1 MSKTKKIAAAVVSI
15 VLASTM
21 IVSLAACKDNKKPSL
36 NASQEVLE
44 VSTDANGALSYGDDI
59 ALNMN
64 VGYKAEYGY
73 ITYREKQVSE
83 SFELF
88 GKTYNRGQ
96 LKPAWQELS
105 DTLGIDFNDAYQQL
119 DAEDQIN
126 DTTNYSRYDMITGQA
141 DTIVQKATSNSS
153 QYLDLSLYMDYMPN
167 YKAFL
172 EENPIVQMSIVSD
185 TSTGAMYYA
194 PYFDGNDD
202 IEKYELAQL
211 QWVERLLDTTDAG
224 ENTTFTASVSAK
236 KTASIDGDTIR
247 GEVGDG
253 KTASVKSFMGTTGE
267 WWVNTTNV
275 AASQLNADGT
285 LGSSAD
291 TKQITKVVVSYDD
304 ALAAAKNNTTELGK
318 AVAAA
323 GVKDAS
329 KLTSGNIVDLQY
341 QAINDTQGAVT
352 GAQLLNM
359 LRAYIDVA
367 YQKEDGSK
375 FYATRS
381 DVFNGYN
388 AAWDADLLV
397 ALSRCIVTNTGLLG
411 TKTESQNIFA
421 LMGRENKTQ
430 RQNDLVSLA
439 GELYGVRGLTP
450 RYQWTYID
458 SEGKIND
465 SRNDV
470 DMWEALD
477 RLNEMVEE
485 GLLYTGT
492 KHAAGASSYYKA
504 DSPESFMIYDYVQTQ
519 TANGGFELELGT
531 DNLKLP
537 EDYNFT
543 AINTPVSKWNDGT
556 TNDANYSYL
565 NGEKVMRFTESW
577 RSVKNTG
584 FCLPYANYD
593 GNPQKL
599 AAALKFIDYLFSND
613 GQILMT
619 YGPQSENN
627 NISGSAPTFTS
638 TATGFWYGNKVTNVN
653 VADVAYK
660 PEGSDQ
666 YTVNAE
672 NEGNYFIYKN
682 EVYTG
687 TYYKGEQCPTMTDA
701 NLQLYYGRTVNGV
714 VLSNDSKATTGTVQ
728 GANYV
733 CSYTNY
739 ARGIIGSALPI
750 GNKLQSFEYQG
761 TATMGMIGADKV
773 SANLVN
779 GTISHVYLSPDN
791 AKNSYWY
798 TIVPTTLPY
807 TTDVSQQISA
817 DFASVDSN
825 LFANSSAADNILI
838 DVIRFGLDGT
848 GKCTGYTMTDET
860 LPNSAAGMVTLI
872 NNKYNTMDRYEGY
885 MQTAWTAILAFYND
899 YIK

>member
-36 NASQEVLE
+36 NASQGVLE

-153 QYLDLSLYMDYMPN
+153 QYIDLSLYMDYMPN

-329 KLTSGNIVDLQY
+329 KLTSGNIVDLQN

-397 ALSRCIVTNTGLLG
+397 ALSRCIVTNTGLLD
-411 TKTESQNIFA
+411 TKTEAQNIFA
-421 LMGRENKTQ
+421 IMGRENKTQ

-584 FCLPYANYD
+584 FCLPRANYE

-860 LPNSAAGMVTLI
+860 IPNSAAGMVTLI

>member
-1 MSKTKKIAAAVVSI
+1 MSKTKKIAAAVVSL

-21 IVSLAACKDNKKPSL
+21 VVSLAACNPDKKPSL
-36 NASQEVLE
+36 NLSQEVLD
-44 VSTDANGALSYGDDI
+44 VSTDADGNLSYADNTT
-59 ALNMN
+59 LNMN
-64 VGYKAEYGY
+64 VGYKATYGY
-73 ITYREKQVSE
+73 ITFQEAQVSE
-83 SFELF
+83 SFTLF
-88 GKTYNRGQ
+88 GETYNRGK

-105 DTLGIDFNDAYQQL
+105 DTLKIGFNDVYKQL
-119 DAEDQIN
+119 EATAQIE
-126 DTTNYSRYDMITGQA
+126 DTTNYANYDMITGQA
-141 DTIVQKATSNSS
+141 DTIVQKATSNPE

-185 TSTGAMYYA
+185 VETGAMYYA

-211 QWVERLLDTTDAG
+211 QWVERLLDTTTAG
-224 ENTTFTASVSAK
+224 ESTTFTASVTAK
-236 KTASIDGDTIR
+236 KQPGITGDSIR

-267 WWVNTTNV
+267 WWVNTTDV
-275 AASQLNADGT
+275 DASKLNADGT
-285 LGSSAD
+285 LGENAD
-291 TKQITKVVVSYDD
+291 TSKTVKVVISYDD
-304 ALAAAKNNTTELGK
+304 ALAAAKDSSTALGK

-323 GVKDAS
+323 GVKNAS
-329 KLTSGNIVDLQY
+329 ALTSGNIVDLQT

-352 GAQLLNM
+352 GAQLLEM

-388 AAWDADLLV
+388 AAWDVDLLV
-397 ALSRCIVTNTGLLG
+397 ALSRCIVTNTSLLG
-411 TKTESQNIFA
+411 TQTAAENIYA
-421 LMGRENKTQ
+421 IMGRENKTQ
-430 RQNDLVSLA
+430 RQNDMVSLA

-450 RYQWTYID
+450 RYQWTFID
-458 SEGKIND
+458 SEGKIDD

-470 DMWEALD
+470 DMWDALD

-485 GLLYTGT
+485 GLIYTGI

-531 DNLKLP
+531 DKYGLP

-543 AINTPVSKWNDGT
+543 AINTPVSKWDDGS
-556 TNDANYSYL
+556 TNDSGYCYV

-584 FCLPYANYD
+584 FCLPRANYE
-593 GNPQKL
+593 GKPEKL

-619 YGPQSENN
+619 YGPQSDNN
-627 NISGSAPTFTS
+627 DLKGTAPTFTS
-638 TATGFWYGNKVTNVN
+638 EANGFWYGNKVTNVN

-672 NEGNYFIYKN
+672 NEGKYFIYKN

-701 NLQLYYGRTVNGV
+701 NLQLYYGRTVNSV
-714 VLSNDSKATTGTVQ
+714 VLANSSEGAGTVQ

-791 AKNSYWY
+791 PKGSYWY

-817 DFASVDSN
+817 DFATADSN

-848 GKCTGYTMTDET
+848 GSCTGYTMTGEK
-860 LPNSAAGMVTLI
+860 LPASAEAMVTLI
-872 NNKYNTMDRYEGY
+872 NTKYGTMDRYEGY
-885 MQTAWTAILAFYND
+885 MQTAWSAILEFYKD
-899 YIK
+899 FIK

>member
-141 DTIVQKATSNSS
+141 DTLVQKATSNSS
-153 QYLDLSLYMDYMPN
+153 QYIDLSLYMDYMPN

-318 AVAAA
+318 AVVAA

-329 KLTSGNIVDLQY
+329 KLTSGNIVDLQN

-411 TKTESQNIFA
+411 TKTEAQNIFA
-421 LMGRENKTQ
+421 IMGRENKTQ

-584 FCLPYANYD
+584 FCLPRANYE

-660 PEGSDQ
+660 PERVRSKRKPRKKLSRQ
-666 YTVNAE
+666 SSRKPME
-672 NEGNYFIYKN
+672 NQNN
-682 EVYTG
+682 
-687 TYYKGEQCPTMTDA
+687 
-701 NLQLYYGRTVNGV
+701 
-714 VLSNDSKATTGTVQ
+714 
-728 GANYV
+728 
-733 CSYTNY
+733 
-739 ARGIIGSALPI
+739 
-750 GNKLQSFEYQG
+750 
-761 TATMGMIGADKV
+761 
-773 SANLVN
+773 
-779 GTISHVYLSPDN
+779 
-791 AKNSYWY
+791 
-798 TIVPTTLPY
+798 
-807 TTDVSQQISA
+807 
-817 DFASVDSN
+817 
-825 LFANSSAADNILI
+825 LI
-838 DVIRFGLDGT
+838 DKSLCIR
-848 GKCTGYTMTDET
+848 
-860 LPNSAAGMVTLI
+860 
-872 NNKYNTMDRYEGY
+872 
-885 MQTAWTAILAFYND
+885 QAIYL
-899 YIK
+899 

>member
-411 TKTESQNIFA
+411 TKTESQNIYA
-421 LMGRENKTQ
+421 IMGRENKTQ

-531 DNLKLP
+531 DKYGLP

-543 AINTPVSKWNDGT
+543 AINTPVSKWDDGS
-556 TNDANYSYL
+556 TNDSGYCYV

-584 FCLPYANYD
+584 FCLPRANYE
-593 GNPQKL
+593 GKPEKL

-619 YGPQSENN
+619 YGPQSDNN
-627 NISGSAPTFTS
+627 DLKGTAPTFTS
-638 TATGFWYGNKVTNVN
+638 EANGFWYGNKVTNVN

-672 NEGNYFIYKN
+672 NEGKYFIYKN
-682 EVYTG
+682 KVYSG

-701 NLQLYYGRTVNGV
+701 NLQLYYGRTVNSV
-714 VLSNDSKATTGTVQ
+714 VLANSSDGAGTVQ

-791 AKNSYWY
+791 PKGSYWY

-817 DFASVDSN
+817 DFATADSN

-848 GKCTGYTMTDET
+848 GSCTGYTMTGEK
-860 LPNSAAGMVTLI
+860 LPASAEAMVTLI
-872 NNKYNTMDRYEGY
+872 NTKYGTMDRYEGY
-885 MQTAWTAILAFYND
+885 MQTAWSAILEFYKD
-899 YIK
+899 FIK

>member
-36 NASQEVLE
+36 NASQGVLE

-153 QYLDLSLYMDYMPN
+153 QYIDLSLYMDYMPN

-318 AVAAA
+318 AVVAA

-329 KLTSGNIVDLQY
+329 KLTSGNIVDLQN

-397 ALSRCIVTNTGLLG
+397 ALSRCIVTNTGLLD
-411 TKTESQNIFA
+411 TKTEAQNIFA
-421 LMGRENKTQ
+421 IIGRENKTQ

-537 EDYNFT
+537 EGYNFT

-584 FCLPYANYD
+584 FCLPRANYE

-860 LPNSAAGMVTLI
+860 IPNSAAGMVTLI

>member
-1 MSKTKKIAAAVVSI
+1 MSKTKKIAAAVVSL

-21 IVSLAACKDNKKPSL
+21 VVSLAACNPDKKPSL
-36 NASQEVLE
+36 NLSQDVLE
-44 VSTDANGALSYGDDI
+44 VSTDADGNLSYADNTT
-59 ALNMN
+59 LNMN
-64 VGYKAEYGY
+64 VGYKAAYGY
-73 ITYREKQVSE
+73 ITFQDSQVSE
-83 SFELF
+83 SFTLF
-88 GKTYNRGQ
+88 GKTYNRGK

-105 DTLGIDFNDAYQQL
+105 DTLKIGFNDVYKQL
-119 DAEDQIN
+119 DATPQIED
-126 DTTNYSRYDMITGQA
+126 TANYANYDMITGQA
-141 DTIVQKATSNSS
+141 DTIVQFATSNPS

-185 TSTGAMYYA
+185 VETGAMYYA

-211 QWVERLLDTTDAG
+211 QWVERLLDTTTAG
-224 ENTTFTASVSAK
+224 ESTTFTASVTAK
-236 KTASIDGDTIR
+236 QQPGITGDTIR

-253 KTASVKSFMGTTGE
+253 KTASVRSYMGTTGE
-267 WWVNTTNV
+267 WWVNTTDV
-275 AASQLNADGT
+275 DASQLNADGT
-285 LGSSAD
+285 LGENANTSK
-291 TKQITKVVVSYDD
+291 TVKVVISYDD
-304 ALAAAKNNTTELGK
+304 ALAAAKDNSTALGK

-329 KLTSGNIVDLQY
+329 ALTSGNIVDLQN

-352 GAQLLNM
+352 GAQLLEM

-388 AAWDADLLV
+388 AAWDVDLLV
-397 ALSRCIVTNTGLLG
+397 ALSRCIVTNTSLLG
-411 TKTESQNIFA
+411 TQTAAENIYA
-421 LMGRENKTQ
+421 IMGRENKTQ
-430 RQNDLVSLA
+430 RQNDMVSLA

-450 RYQWTYID
+450 RYQWTFID
-458 SEGKIND
+458 SDGKID
-465 SRNDV
+465 DARNDV
-470 DMWEALD
+470 DMWDALD
-477 RLNEMVEE
+477 RLNEMTEE
-485 GLLYTGT
+485 GLIYTGI

-531 DNLKLP
+531 DKYSLP

-543 AINTPVSKWNDGT
+543 AINTPVSKWSDGS
-556 TNDANYSYL
+556 TNDSGYCYI

-584 FCLPYANYD
+584 FCLPRANYE
-593 GNPQKL
+593 GKPEKL

-619 YGPQSENN
+619 YGPQSDNN
-627 NISGSAPTFTS
+627 DLKGTAPTFTS
-638 TATGFWYGNKVTNVN
+638 EANGFWYGTKVTNVN

-672 NEGNYFIYKN
+672 NEGKYFIYKN

-701 NLQLYYGRTVNGV
+701 NLQLYYGRTVNDV
-714 VLSNDSKATTGTVQ
+714 VLANSSDGKGTVQ

-791 AKNSYWY
+791 PKGNYWY

-817 DFASVDSN
+817 DFASADSN

-848 GKCTGYTMTDET
+848 GSCTGYTMTGEK
-860 LPNSAAGMVTLI
+860 LPTSAEAMVTLI
-872 NNKYNTMDRYEGY
+872 NNKYGTMDRYEGY
-885 MQTAWTAILAFYND
+885 MQTAWSAILEFYKD
-899 YIK
+899 FIK

>member
-36 NASQEVLE
+36 NASQGVLE

-153 QYLDLSLYMDYMPN
+153 QYIDLSLYMDYMPN

-318 AVAAA
+318 AVVAA

-329 KLTSGNIVDLQY
+329 KLTSGNIVDLQN

-397 ALSRCIVTNTGLLG
+397 ALSRCIVTNTGLLD
-411 TKTESQNIFA
+411 TKTEAQNIFA
-421 LMGRENKTQ
+421 IMGRENKTQ

-537 EDYNFT
+537 EGYNFT

-584 FCLPYANYD
+584 FCLPRANYE

-860 LPNSAAGMVTLI
+860 IPNSAAGMVTLI

>member
-44 VSTDANGALSYGDDI
+44 VSTDANGALSYGDDVS
-59 ALNMN
+59 LNMN

-153 QYLDLSLYMDYMPN
+153 QYIDLSLYMDYMPN

-318 AVAAA
+318 AVVAA

-329 KLTSGNIVDLQY
+329 KLTSGNIVDLQN

-397 ALSRCIVTNTGLLG
+397 ALSRCIVTNTGLLD
-411 TKTESQNIFA
+411 TKTEAQNIFA
-421 LMGRENKTQ
+421 IMGRENKTQ

-537 EDYNFT
+537 EGYNFT

-584 FCLPYANYD
+584 FCLPRANYE

-599 AAALKFIDYLFSND
+599 AAALKFVDYLFSND

-860 LPNSAAGMVTLI
+860 IPNSAAGMVTLI

>member
-153 QYLDLSLYMDYMPN
+153 QYIDLSLYMDYMPN

-318 AVAAA
+318 AVVAA

-329 KLTSGNIVDLQY
+329 KLTSGNIVDLQN

-411 TKTESQNIFA
+411 TKTEAQNIFA
-421 LMGRENKTQ
+421 IMGRENKTQ

-584 FCLPYANYD
+584 FCLPRANYE

-848 GKCTGYTMTDET
+848 GKCTGYTMTDEA